1 MKTRVLFIEWCT
13 TVQIQV
19 PARLDPHTHSLLVL
33 VVFVFVFVSMFVFM
47 IVSFG
52 EESSKTRVGDL
63 VEFRFNGRERQRAIC
78 GTLIYPAPCNPD

>member
-1 MKTRVLFIEWCT
+1 
-13 TVQIQV
+13 
-19 PARLDPHTHSLLVL
+19 
-33 VVFVFVFVSMFVFM
+33 M

-63 VEFRFNGRERQRAIC
+63 IELRFNGRERQRATC

>member
-19 PARLDPHTHSLLVL
+19 PALLDPPTHSLLLL
-33 VVFVFVFVSMFVFM
+33 VVFVSMFVFM

-63 VEFRFNGRERQRAIC
+63 IELRFNGRERQRAIC